1 MRTNLARRAVVL
13 FFCLGLALVYGPGAA
28 LAADPA
34 GNNGTIKIDRIPF
47 DTHPNNEPK
56 VGCSFQVD
64 FYGFD
69 KGDLFATYSF
79 DLHGSTPGGT
89 LSSGE
94 VFIGGDAAGGGTD
107 LDAEVTVDLSQA
119 LGNSGVEPKN
129 GVWQVKLTVH
139 ADGSQGADT
148 KFKVFKIVGPCE
160 TGSDLDPERAAS
172 SAGGNDGG
180 DQAAGFEQASPS
192 TGVTGGQLAVIAAG
206 ALLAFAA
213 IQLEVRRR
221 LGKPP
226 TK

>member
-1 MRTNLARRAVVL
+1 MRNSLARRAGVL
-13 FFCLGLALVYGPGAA
+13 FFCLGLAIVVYGPGAA
-28 LAADPA
+28 LADPP

-69 KGDLFATYSF
+69 KGNLYATYSF

-94 VFIGGDAAGGGTD
+94 VFIGADAAGGGTD

-119 LGNSGVEPKN
+119 LANSGVAPKN
-129 GVWQVKLTVH
+129 GAWQVKLTVH
-139 ADGSQGADT
+139 ADGSRGADT
-148 KFKVFKIVGPCE
+148 KFKVFKIVGPCD
-160 TGSDLDPERAAS
+160 TGSDLDPEGAAS
-172 SAGGNDGG
+172 SAGGNEGG
-180 DQAAGFEQASPS
+180 DQAAGFEQDAPS
-192 TGVTGGQLAVIAAG
+192 TGVTGGQLAVIGAC

-213 IQLEVRRR
+213 VQLEVRRR